1 MEDLRVSLCQADIV
15 WEDPQGNFKLFEQ
28 FFEQIEQTDLILLPE
43 MFNTGFSMRSADL
56 AEQMDGATVN
66 WMRKQAEIQQAVIC
80 GSLIVEEEGKYFNRL
95 VWMKPDGTY
104 ETYDKRHLF
113 RMANEN
119 NHFSAGNKR
128 LIVELKGWKIM
139 PLVCYDLRFPVW
151 SRNRFETD
159 RNSFAKAEYDLLFY
173 IANWPEPRVEAWKK
187 LLAARAIENQAY
199 VVGLNRIGTDGKD
212 VPYSGGSRYIDTK
225 GELMWKAEDHQT
237 TVQTMTLSA
246 KELADFR
253 KKFPVGMDGDEFGLG
268 V

>member
-1 MEDLRVSLCQADIV
+1 MEDLRVSLCQADLA
-15 WEDPQGNFKLFEQ
+15 WEDPQANFKLFEQ
-28 FFEQIEQTDLILLPE
+28 LFEQIEQTDLILLPE

-66 WMRKQAEIQQAVIC
+66 WMRMQADKQQAVIC
-80 GSLIVEEEGKYFNRL
+80 GSLIVLENGKYFNRL
-95 VWMKPDGTY
+95 IWMKPNGKY

-119 NHFSAGNKR
+119 DHFSAGNKR

-159 RNSFAKAEYDLLFY
+159 RNTFAKAEYDLLVY

-199 VVGLNRIGTDGKD
+199 VVGLNRVGKDGKD
-212 VPYSGGSRYIDTK
+212 IPYSGGSRYIDAK
-225 GELMWKAEDHQT
+225 GDVIWEAEDHQT
-237 TVQTMTLSA
+237 TVHTVTLNF

-253 KKFPVGMDGDEFGLG
+253 EKFPVGMDGDEFEIRL
-268 V
+268 